1 MKDCKFFDRYDYDLY
16 KEYVSFQLKKVLEK
30 KEITVSQLAT
40 VSNLGLSSIYRYL
53 RGSHLPTLR
62 AGCNLAYALGVSP
75 TYLFCP
81 NDFAEFGFCYPKE
94 SYKEE
99 LSVWPRVLAPV
110 KYNWLKNSAK
120 NLTWLAQHYGLSKR
134 AVSMHTGIPQPAV
147 SRYFSASREPSL
159 ENALELLWLFDGRF
173 EDIWY
178 YGVLIGE

>member
-1 MKDCKFFDRYDYDLY
+1 MKDCKFFERYDRDLY
-16 KEYVSFQLKKVLEK
+16 NQFVVFQIKKVINEK
-30 KEITVSQLAT
+30 
-40 VSNLGLSSIYRYL
+40 NLSVAEVAASAKLDFSSLYRYL

-62 AGCNLAYALGVSP
+62 AGCNLAYGLGVSP

-81 NDFAEFGFCYPKE
+81 NDFAKFGFCYPKE
-94 SYKEE
+94 TYKEE

-134 AVSMHTGIPQPAV
+134 AVSMHTGIPQPMV
-147 SRYFSASREPSL
+147 SRYFSANSEPSL

-178 YGVLIGE
+178 YSVLIGE